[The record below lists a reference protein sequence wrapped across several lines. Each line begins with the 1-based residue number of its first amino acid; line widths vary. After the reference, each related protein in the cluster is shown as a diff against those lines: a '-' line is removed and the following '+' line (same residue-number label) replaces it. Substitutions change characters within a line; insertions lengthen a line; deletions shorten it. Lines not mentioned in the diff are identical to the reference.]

1 MFIHEHVAPA
11 IAKLIDVDFE
21 LARHE
26 AHVTK
31 VRARAR
37 ALERERARVSGPRKI
52 PGRRLPLRSPF
63 PRLCLSL
70 FGSFPRLRVSRP
82 SPPSRP
88 SLRQLHRER
97 PCVPTVTVRYTQR
110 GSRETQL
117 GPQSFRSRHSLRLSP
132 ALCLFGAPAAS
143 QPVKASLQASSLT
156 TTSRPPGL
164 REWSTSSRP
173 PDQEDTQD
181 TAVFGLELLNHSGEP
196 V

>member
-1 MFIHEHVAPA
+1 M
-11 IAKLIDVDFE
+11 
-21 LARHE
+21 
-26 AHVTK
+26 
-31 VRARAR
+31 
-37 ALERERARVSGPRKI
+37 
-52 PGRRLPLRSPF
+52 RSPF

-156 TTSRPPGL
+156 TTSRL
-164 REWSTSSRP
+164 ERVVDLFQASRP
-173 PDQEDTQD
+173 GGHTRYRCVWPGAFEPQRGTCLSRSQWKS
-181 TAVFGLELLNHSGEP
+181 LLCRSTVCVRQGEGAGRYS
-196 V
+196 VHEC